1 MITQAKTFV
10 SRVLDTPP
18 PPPPLTHPHTSTWLT
33 QLTDIWLVHAL
44 HRYRVAG
51 LSVCV
56 YGSTSPWYESL
67 LLAMGAAS
75 VTTIEVS
82 PYTHVQY
89 SLLVFYISTSS
100 VQILN
105 KDAL

>member
-1 MITQAKTFV
+1 MIVQAKTFV

-75 VTTIEVS
+75 VTTIEVPSSYSHACLCHHYRGTLPLYTRMPLS
-82 PYTHVQY
+82 P
-89 SLLVFYISTSS
+89 L
-100 VQILN
+100 
-105 KDAL
+105 